1 MQIACVAP
9 GLKKNNIDGQPE
21 TLSSISVKKFQFSAH
36 KKRYIFLD
44 IITFCHPIRLNMTF
58 KFFRQC
64 TSNIVA

>member
-36 KKRYIFLD
+36 
-44 IITFCHPIRLNMTF
+44 
-58 KFFRQC
+58 
-64 TSNIVA
+64 